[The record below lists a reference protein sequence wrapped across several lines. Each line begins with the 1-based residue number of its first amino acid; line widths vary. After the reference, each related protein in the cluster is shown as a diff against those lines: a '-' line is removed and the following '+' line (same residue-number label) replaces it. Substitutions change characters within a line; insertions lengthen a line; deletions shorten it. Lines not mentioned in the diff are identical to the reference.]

1 MLSIIGVMN
10 RCFEPKRWFRTC
22 EFHLLMKALKNQ
34 IPMDLSIINELVE
47 DTMGGTSGERYV
59 IYLISLEKKFQEI
72 LHTEVALS
80 PEVMNEVPY
89 QSLSKY

>member
-1 MLSIIGVMN
+1 MMLSIIGVMN

-47 DTMGGTSGERYV
+47 DTMGGTSG
-59 IYLISLEKKFQEI
+59 
-72 LHTEVALS
+72 
-80 PEVMNEVPY
+80 
-89 QSLSKY
+89 